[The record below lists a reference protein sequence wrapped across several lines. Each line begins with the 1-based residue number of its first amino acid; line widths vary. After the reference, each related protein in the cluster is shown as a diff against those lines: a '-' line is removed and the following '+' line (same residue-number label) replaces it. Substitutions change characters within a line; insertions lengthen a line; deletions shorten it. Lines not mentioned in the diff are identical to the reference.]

1 MSNKYEHRTDTGILI
16 FFDRCINRQYGRL
29 GELVGRDQLITL
41 PDETPYLR
49 KSVRFYQPVDIC
61 QRSYTK
67 LNEKKT
73 VIAIINEVKIMLDYG
88 WKLGTNIFHWTTSNV
103 RTFFDPSCSFN
114 KSSFN
119 GKIDKLNA
127 RLVAH
132 DSKQGRYL

>member
-1 MSNKYEHRTDTGILI
+1 LT
-16 FFDRCINRQYGRL
+16 FFDRCINRKYGRL

-88 WKLGTNIFHWTTSNV
+88 
-103 RTFFDPSCSFN
+103 
-114 KSSFN
+114 
-119 GKIDKLNA
+119 
-127 RLVAH
+127 
-132 DSKQGRYL
+132 